1 MAIIQWLLWK
11 LSRNAFNINTAFLL
25 FALPWWKYTCFLQ
38 ECRQCDSC
46 DVESSVQI
54 CPGFPFLT
62 VLQCHQL
69 PWYGLCRSH
78 LFCVTSSSVS
88 QSLSVFVVICH
99 AGIWKTFCLYLAVSV
114 QALHSV
120 FFFSYFER
128 EVFFQ
133 RCWKT
138 VYRNVGCMY
147 CLFKVISTCSLC
159 CDRTA
164 EFGLFF
170 SCVDVKHQNSG
181 LKAVRSRPCLNLTSS
196 CIFLTVLNFK
206 LSFVKCSYTS
216 NFS

>member
-1 MAIIQWLLWK
+1 MEMYLLSPGMLAVWFLWCGEQFCKYVQGSLPCCSAMSSAAMVWLM
-11 LSRNAFNINTAFLL
+11 
-25 FALPWWKYTCFLQ
+25 Q
-38 ECRQCDSC
+38 
-46 DVESSVQI
+46 
-54 CPGFPFLT
+54 
-62 VLQCHQL
+62 
-69 PWYGLCRSH
+69 
-78 LFCVTSSSVS
+78 VTSVPSSSAS

-99 AGIWKTFCLYLAVSV
+99 AGIWKRFCLYLAVSV
-114 QALHSV
+114 QALHSE

-170 SCVDVKHQNSG
+170 CCVEVKHQNSG

-196 CIFLTVLNFK
+196 CIFLTVWNFK

-216 NFS
+216 N